1 MRRNFQSEISISNF
15 SRRFALSYGISSW
28 CHCLIF
34 KNSAFLKPSLFLF
47 IVEKSTS
54 SSRTL
59 GKVWNEFLEV
69 QVHSVLSLQPISK
82 LLLSPTIS
90 CRIIHESLFYL
101 SRWTIDLNSSDS
113 FAWDEVALRVTT
125 WKSYSLREWF
135 KVTTWMLH
143 KQLMWLF
150 NNLLKLLMDVL
161 SEMEK
166 GLQWADWKGSCCEKN
181 FPSFFFSSDKA
192 KMCRCCSWKLKT
204 VKNLRF
210 HYVVMMCRSLSFGQQ
225 RRHDSVGATLS
236 LIQTKFKGSLESERT
251 LPQKIYGEQFEQF
264 GKAARINSDW

>member
-1 MRRNFQSEISISNF
+1 MRRNFQSEISISYL

-150 NNLLKLLMDVL
+150 NNLLKTSNGRVVWN
-161 SEMEK
+161 
-166 GLQWADWKGSCCEKN
+166 GKGSPVGRLKRFLLWKEFSIVLFFLWQSKN
-181 FPSFFFSSDKA
+181 VSLLLLKIENSKKFTISL
-192 KMCRCCSWKLKT
+192 CRDD
-204 VKNLRF
+204 V
-210 HYVVMMCRSLSFGQQ
+210 
-225 RRHDSVGATLS
+225 
-236 LIQTKFKGSLESERT
+236 
-251 LPQKIYGEQFEQF
+251 
-264 GKAARINSDW
+264 